1 MASGLRE
8 QKRIRTK
15 FAISSAALTLFTA
28 RGFEAV
34 PIAEVAA
41 AADVSE
47 RTLFRY
53 FADKEELLFGGD
65 EAMRAGLAAALTAR
79 PAAEPPL
86 TALLEACKAIT
97 ELFVERPEEIRAREE
112 IIRASPALRARE
124 HSKHAGYEQVLTKGL
139 ANRGH
144 AVPQA
149 RLLARI
155 AVACFDEAV
164 ERWLDDR
171 NPRRPGL
178 NARLRQAYSELPP
191 QLG

>member
-1 MASGLRE
+1 MTIGLRE

-15 FAISSAALTLFTA
+15 AAISSAALSLFTE
-28 RGFEAV
+28 RGFESV
-34 PIAEVAA
+34 TIAEVAA
-41 AADVSE
+41 AADVGE

-53 FADKEELLFGGD
+53 FADKEELLFGED

-79 PAAEPPL
+79 PSAEPPL
-86 TALLEACKAIT
+86 TALREASKVIT
-97 ELFVERPEEIRAREE
+97 AMFVERPEEVRAREE

-124 HSKHAGYEQVLTKGL
+124 HSKLAGFERVLTKGI
-139 ANRGH
+139 ADRGSG
-144 AVPQA
+144 VPQA

-164 ERWLDDR
+164 ERWLGDR

-178 NARLRQAYSELPP
+178 TARLRQAYSELPP
-191 QLG
+191 QLD